1 MDANRQHPSK
11 EEVRAWMAR
20 RRISSRAGL
29 PLPSPDEIRRELG
42 WHQLGWHQVG
52 RQQPPVVRQESAA
65 LLMPFVLAEL
75 AALTAV
81 TWYWLLLRLARECPR
96 PSA

>member
-1 MDANRQHPSK
+1 MDANRHHPSK

-20 RRISSRAGL
+20 RRVSSRAGL

-42 WHQLGWHQVG
+42 WHQLGW
-52 RQQPPVVRQESAA
+52 QQSSVVRQESTA
-65 LLMPFVLAEL
+65 LALPLVLAEL

>member
-1 MDANRQHPSK
+1 MDANRRHPSK

-20 RRISSRAGL
+20 RRVSSRAGL

-42 WHQLGWHQVG
+42 WHQL
-52 RQQPPVVRQESAA
+52 PAA
-65 LLMPFVLAEL
+65 RLEAPALCLPLVLGEL

-81 TWYWLLLRLARECPR
+81 VTWYWLLLELPRERSHPI
-96 PSA
+96 A